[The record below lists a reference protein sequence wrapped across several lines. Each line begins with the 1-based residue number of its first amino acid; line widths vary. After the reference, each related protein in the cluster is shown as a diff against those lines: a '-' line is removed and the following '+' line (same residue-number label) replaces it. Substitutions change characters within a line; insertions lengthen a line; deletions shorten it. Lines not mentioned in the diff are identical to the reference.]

1 MNLAD
6 TLLSALSSLR
16 SNRLRSILTSL
27 GVLIGVTS
35 VVSLV
40 GLVNGLENYVSS
52 QFNAVLGANV
62 FEVTRW
68 SGGFST
74 LEEWLQ
80 SRSWPPLTAED
91 GELLEGMMTTAEAVS
106 WRSSD
111 LGLVT
116 YRGQS
121 AENMRVRGLSPSD
134 VDVAGLSVD
143 HGRYF
148 TWSEDRGRARVCVL
162 GHDLA
167 ESFGD
172 PGRLVGRDVTID
184 GYRFSVIGVAK
195 PLGSIFGMG
204 LDDYVAI
211 PFNTFGV
218 LYPASAR
225 SVAIGV
231 IARDGVTLEECQD
244 EARAAL
250 RMIRGLRFSQDD
262 NFNFT
267 TQQGIIDSLEK
278 ITGAVA
284 VVTVG
289 IAAISLLV
297 GGIGIMNIML
307 VSVTERTRE
316 IGTRRALGARR
327 IDITGQFLVEAVVIS
342 LIGGVAGL
350 ALGTGLVVA
359 AAALTPIPA
368 AVSPASVVLAISFAT
383 AIGLV
388 FGLFPAWKA
397 ALKDPVEALRYE

>member
-1 MNLAD
+1 MNLTE

-35 VVSLV
+35 IVSLV
-40 GLVNGLENYVSS
+40 GLVTGLENYVSS
-52 QFNAVLGANV
+52 QFNTVLGANI
-62 FEVTRW
+62 FEITRW
-68 SGGFST
+68 SGGFTT

-91 GELLEGMMTTAEAVS
+91 GEYLEGMMTTAEAVS
-106 WRSSD
+106 WRSTD
-111 LGLVT
+111 IGLVA

-121 AENMRVRGLSPSD
+121 AANMRIRGLSPSE

-148 TWSEDRGRARVCVL
+148 TWSEDRGRVRVCVL

-172 PGRLVGRDVTID
+172 PVRLVGRDVTID
-184 GYRFSVIGVAK
+184 GYRFRVIGVAK
-195 PLGSIFGMG
+195 PLGSIFGIG
-204 LDDYVAI
+204 LDDYVSI
-211 PFNTFGV
+211 PFSTFGV
-218 LYPASAR
+218 LYPSSAR
-225 SVAIGV
+225 SVSIGV
-231 IARDGVTLEECQD
+231 MVLDGVTLEECQE
-244 EARAAL
+244 EARAAF
-250 RMIRGLRFSQDD
+250 RVVRGLRYHQDD

-284 VVTVG
+284 VVTIG

-342 LIGGVAGL
+342 LIGGLAGL
-350 ALGTGLVVA
+350 VLGTGLVA
-359 AAALTPIPA
+359 AAGALTPIPA
-368 AVSPASVVLAISFAT
+368 AVSPASVVLALSFST

-397 ALKDPVEALRYE
+397 ALRDPVEALRYE